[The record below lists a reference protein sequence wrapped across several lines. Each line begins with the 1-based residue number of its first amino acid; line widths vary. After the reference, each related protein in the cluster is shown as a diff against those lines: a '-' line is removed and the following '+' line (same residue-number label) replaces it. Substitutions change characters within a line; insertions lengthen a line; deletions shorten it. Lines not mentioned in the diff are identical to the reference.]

1 MQIKINKDFETAYRD
16 ELFRGFSTRQTVSI
30 GIAGAVSFAVS
41 AYAWKVGVPLNT
53 CVYVGFPFML
63 PILTMGFFEIQGL
76 TPFQYAKEM
85 WYCYRTRLLL
95 YDAGELPAGRKGRV
109 FAMDSRLSPKR
120 KPHAGARHRKE
131 KKMNPDKK
139 KNMKKNMFLLILGL
153 ALLIGLLVWN
163 SHRRDDTL
171 KRMESEKETKKE
183 EGNALEGD
191 TEQGTQTEEQ
201 SGTEG
206 WTEEGTEAAATEQEA
221 TEKTE
226 PQTEAA
232 QEEAVTQYDIT
243 VTNKEEFAKDVMA
256 TKAYLLDKQLTAY
269 AQKRKWKATEG
280 KILDVAIPEDNL
292 TCTEFYVQVN
302 NKKKSLVTLTWNPYQ
317 CQVTAKKCQYTLQ
330 EIEDMVWLA
339 PGPEQR
345 GISQKEDAQFLEG
358 EETDG

>member
-1 MQIKINKDFETAYRD
+1 
-16 ELFRGFSTRQTVSI
+16 
-30 GIAGAVSFAVS
+30 
-41 AYAWKVGVPLNT
+41 
-53 CVYVGFPFML
+53 
-63 PILTMGFFEIQGL
+63 
-76 TPFQYAKEM
+76 
-85 WYCYRTRLLL
+85 
-95 YDAGELPAGRKGRV
+95 
-109 FAMDSRLSPKR
+109 MD
-120 KPHAGARHRKE
+120 
-131 KKMNPDKK
+131 PDKK
-139 KNMKKNMFLLILGL
+139 KNMKKNMFLLTLGL

-163 SHRRDDTL
+163 NHRRDSTL
-171 KRMESEKETKKE
+171 KRVKPEKETEKE
-183 EGNALEGD
+183 EGNALESD
-191 TEQGTQTEEQ
+191 TEQGIQTEAQ
-201 SGTEG
+201 YGTEG
-206 WTEEGTEAAATEQEA
+206 WTDAQEVTEAAATEQEA
-221 TEKTE
+221 TETEKTE

-232 QEEAVTQYDIT
+232 QEETVKQYDIT

-345 GISQKEDAQFLEG
+345 GISQEEDAQFLEG